1 MLEGCADQN
10 MIKCK
15 VFFVI
20 CEEAGTDLTA
30 VLDVQDKPKTS
41 IGMWTFFIAS
51 QLCPTGF
58 GLRLNREA
66 VVEQEIQHGFLSVGV
81 RQGNPIRIRE
91 TESWMG

>member
-15 VFFVI
+15 VFFAI

-41 IGMWTFFIAS
+41 IGMWTFFIVPLAKVPPVITCHLIQNQQ
-51 QLCPTGF
+51 QL
-58 GLRLNREA
+58 EA
-66 VVEQEIQHGFLSVGV
+66 I
-81 RQGNPIRIRE
+81 
-91 TESWMG
+91 

>member
-15 VFFVI
+15 VFFAI

-41 IGMWTFFIAS
+41 IDMWTFFIGEVVVFVNGS
-51 QLCPTGF
+51 
-58 GLRLNREA
+58 NRYLL
-66 VVEQEIQHGFLSVGV
+66 VILGPLLIG
-81 RQGNPIRIRE
+81 
-91 TESWMG
+91 